1 MRSDIDMREAA
12 AKNTLVQF
20 FRYLD
25 ERKYSQLAD
34 LMGEGG
40 SWERQGR
47 NLTSKNE
54 IIEALDR
61 RSGTLQIH
69 HLLTNLFSEVAND
82 GITVTC
88 YMLVVRHDS
97 GKQITGPAPLSG
109 VANIR
114 TTRAQLRHTPDGWRI
129 HHLASDVP
137 SFSTIDQ

>member
-1 MRSDIDMREAA
+1 MKFESDAGAAA
-12 AKNTLVQF
+12 AKNILVQF

-25 ERKYSQLAD
+25 ERRYSQLAD
-34 LMGEGG
+34 LMTDDG

-54 IIEALDR
+54 IIEALEK
-61 RSGTLQIH
+61 RSHTLHIH
-69 HLLTNLFSEVAND
+69 HLLTNLFSEIVND

-97 GKQITGPAPLSG
+97 GKQITGSAPLNG

-114 TTRAQLRHTPDGWRI
+114 TTRARLRHTPDGWRI
-129 HHLASDVP
+129 YHLASDAP
-137 SFSTIDQ
+137 SFSAVDQ